1 MKFNPAECVTV
12 TREVFNRTTDGVIVI
27 NESGYLVDVNPAV
40 EYLFGYDFHELIGIN
55 IKYLLPN
62 TPLSMFTPNEQQIN
76 TQFQTQH
83 QVHETVA
90 KRKDGT
96 AFPMEIICHETSL
109 DEAQFKIIFVRDITE
124 FKVIQESLW
133 SLHERLDQRVAQ
145 RTIEL
150 LKTNQELT
158 DSNIKLRRYQ
168 EALKAHEKRLRTVVT
183 SAPVLLFALDQNGVF
198 TLSEG
203 KGLARL
209 GLKPGGLVG
218 HSIFELFEHNLK
230 FIEDFERALA
240 GEDISP
246 IVEINSIVF
255 ECWYSIVQDANN
267 EISEIIG
274 VATDITERKRAE
286 EHLVYLA
293 NYDALT
299 GLPNRTLFRDR
310 LIHAVAQA
318 HRNNRLV
325 ALLFLDLDRFKMIND
340 SLGHHAGDALLQAV
354 AHRLQSN
361 AREEDTVARLGG
373 DEFTIILEGI
383 RDSDDATTV
392 ARKILDVMGQPFYL
406 DRQEVFVTTSIG
418 ITIYPLDAMDIDDL
432 LKYAD
437 TAMYGAKEQGPNN
450 YKFYTADMNAKAIEY
465 LVMENS
471 MRHALE
477 RNEFELHYQ
486 PQVDLH
492 SRDITGVEALLRWNH
507 PELGFLYPSHF
518 MALAEETGLI
528 ISIGEWVLR
537 AACAQG
543 VEWRVLGLPPM
554 RIAVNLSARQF
565 RQNNLV
571 NVVSSAIQESGFNAQ
586 FLELEITES
595 FLLDNV
601 DAAIATLQNLHNLG
615 VQLSIDDFGT
625 GYSSLSYLKK
635 FPLNSLKI
643 DQSFV
648 KDLSTDPDDSAIAE
662 AIVALAQSLRLRVM
676 AEGVETKEQWY
687 FLRTRGCDQAQGF
700 LISEPLPASA
710 IPHWYTAT
718 SDNRKAF
725 EQGVLWPQIN

>member
-1 MKFNPAECVTV
+1 M
-12 TREVFNRTTDGVIVI
+12 IVI